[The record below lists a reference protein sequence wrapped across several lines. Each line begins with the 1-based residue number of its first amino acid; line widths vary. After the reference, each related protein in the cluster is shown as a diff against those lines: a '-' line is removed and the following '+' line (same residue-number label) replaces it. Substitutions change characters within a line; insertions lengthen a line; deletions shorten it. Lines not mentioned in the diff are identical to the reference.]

1 MPVFPVV
8 LRRKEEFWFL
18 QKVVWNYLIFPITYP
33 GYLNM
38 LYRVLD
44 VLASPEEP
52 FVTGRFMVS
61 QTASSILSLLS
72 LRDSIWSD
80 TYQIFHVA
88 HLWPDFQACWG
99 MFALL
104 LKHGHPGLIVDI
116 PWSEYGWLYPG
127 PAPLILP
134 PNYHKCAPGLGS
146 SQASGHRVMKSKG
159 LRRGQLSSPFSL
171 LLRENGTFDGQGTMT
186 DPSEIWASS
195 SSPAAAFPKVF
206 SNQNWCVLGNGNSGR
221 ASPLSS

>member
-38 LYRVLD
+38 LYRFLD

-72 LRDSIWSD
+72 LRDSIRSD
-80 TYQIFHVA
+80 TSQIFHMA